1 MEGRGGGERA
11 SMAIVKLFP
20 TVFFAGV
27 VSKWCLPGV
36 VRVSRPKSTKRVD
49 KQTYEIYLVFIT
61 EVVGERRAC
70 VGVW

>member
-11 SMAIVKLFP
+11 GMAIVKIFP

-27 VSKWCLPGV
+27 VFKWCPPGV
-36 VRVSRPKSTKRVD
+36 VRVSRQKSTK
-49 KQTYEIYLVFIT
+49 KIEKKTYEIYLVFIT

>member
-36 VRVSRPKSTKRVD
+36 VRVSRPKSTK
-49 KQTYEIYLVFIT
+49 KIEKKTYEIYLVFIT